1 MSETK
6 FINNAARILKLV
18 QAGTPADQALR
29 ESLTQDR
36 HYTAPGERREISRAV
51 FTYFRWWRWL
61 DPKESLQKQLE
72 AALRLRDR
80 FEKSV
85 TNIKAEA
92 LAARAVPDWV
102 KAEMDSVPTEWLRQ
116 LQRDPT
122 LWIRTKRGLETK
134 VTAALGNCLPVVGL
148 ANPGPG
154 STSPATFPALSAQL
168 SAFRYSGITD
178 LYRTAGFQDGSFE
191 IQDLA
196 SQLVGHA
203 CAPQPGETWWDACAG
218 EGGKTMHLSDLM
230 QNKGMLWASD
240 RSARRLTKLKERAAR
255 AKVFNF
261 RVAAWEGTAQLPT
274 KTKFDGVLVDAPC
287 SGMGTWQRNP
297 HARWTTTPKDI
308 NELAVAQATLLN
320 HIAPSLKSGGRLVY
334 AVCTLSR
341 AETTAVADAFT
352 AAHPEFEI
360 VPVFPVAGVADPGSL
375 PAGSSNIEPGSAT
388 PVTSLTLWPQDLSAN
403 GMFIAA
409 WKRKS

>member
-72 AALRLRDR
+72 AALKLRDR

-122 LWIRTKRGLETK
+122 LWIRTKAGLGSSVATK
-134 VTAALGNCLPVVGL
+134 LGLCSTATLPSQL
-148 ANPGPG
+148 
-154 STSPATFPALSAQL
+154 STLNSQL
-168 SAFRYSGITD
+168 SAFRYTGITD

-287 SGMGTWQRNP
+287 SGIGTWQRNP

-308 NELAVAQATLLN
+308 SELAAVQTTLLN
-320 HIAPSLKSGGRLVY
+320 HIAPSLKTGGRLVY

-352 AAHPEFEI
+352 AAHPEFE
-360 VPVFPVAGVADPGSL
+360 PVAPFPDPKSQT
-375 PAGSSNIEPGSAT
+375 PG
-388 PVTSLTLWPQDLSAN
+388 PLTLWPQDLSAN